1 MVDIFFDL
9 DILFSKLANFLF
21 REPPEPPSKAEM
33 LIEKIKNESVRV
45 QKNMERIRKSKI
57 EIMELE
63 YAMEKLKED
72 NRKKENDTIEH
83 INQIQNETAQVISAI
98 NHLKDQIE
106 SLRIKKEKAAS
117 KYLCYQISI
126 R

>member
-1 MVDIFFDL
+1 
-9 DILFSKLANFLF
+9 
-21 REPPEPPSKAEM
+21 M

-57 EIMELE
+57 EIMKLE

-83 INQIQNETAQVISAI
+83 INQIQNETAQVILAI
-98 NHLKDQIE
+98 KHLENQIE

-117 KYLCYQISI
+117 KYLCD
-126 R
+126 

>member
-1 MVDIFFDL
+1 
-9 DILFSKLANFLF
+9 
-21 REPPEPPSKAEM
+21 M

-98 NHLKDQIE
+98 KHLEDQIE